1 MNNKKL
7 SRDELIIL
15 VRKIMKCEGSE
26 QEIDEMM
33 NLLESNV
40 PDPQVSDL
48 IFWSDIEYSPEEIVD
63 KAMSYKPIIL

>member
-1 MNNKKL
+1 MTKKL
-7 SRDELIIL
+7 SRDELINL
-15 VRKIMKCEGSE
+15 VRKIMECEGSE
-26 QEIDEMM
+26 HEIDEMM

-63 KAMSYKPIIL
+63 KAMRYKPIIL

>member
-1 MNNKKL
+1 MNKKL
-7 SRDELIIL
+7 SRDELINL

-26 QEIDEMM
+26 HEIDEMM

-48 IFWSDIEYSPEEIVD
+48 IFWSDIEYSPEEIID

>member
-1 MNNKKL
+1 MTKKL
-7 SRDELIIL
+7 SRDELINL
-15 VRKIMKCEGSE
+15 VREIMECEGSE
-26 QEIDEMM
+26 HEIDEMM

-63 KAMSYKPIIL
+63 KAMRYKPIIL